1 MAVVSA
7 SALVGGGIGMLGGV
21 ALGAINPF
29 ALGIIG
35 AVGDR
40 CPGPLRG
47 RRTEGDPTAVVAE
60 VVWVVS
66 WSVVAA
72 IAGIVS
78 VIVTIVYGEVQRRLS
93 MRQLRLAQEEA
104 GLRPRLTVSLR
115 TVVYH
120 YRPPNPGSK
129 YEQAAIV
136 FDVTNDGRSAAHNV
150 SCEVRLD
157 ERHLELDDLHGQ
169 NRNLFAPH
177 IGPSATVPHAVNVG
191 VLSVGPTVARYRV
204 VCDAVGESE
213 DQVEFEIPERER
225 DEPEP

>member
-1 MAVVSA
+1 V
-7 SALVGGGIGMLGGV
+7 
-21 ALGAINPF
+21 
-29 ALGIIG
+29 
-35 AVGDR
+35 
-40 CPGPLRG
+40 
-47 RRTEGDPTAVVAE
+47 
-60 VVWVVS
+60 
-66 WSVVAA
+66 
-72 IAGIVS
+72 
-78 VIVTIVYGEVQRRLS
+78 
-93 MRQLRLAQEEA
+93 RQLRLAQEEA

-204 VCDAVGESE
+204 VCDEVGESRARSSSRFPKGSGTNPNRSNRSGAGE
-213 DQVEFEIPERER
+213 WSRTGPLKYAEAGATTTASTKFSAAFLASTRVP
-225 DEPEP
+225 